1 VEVSIL
7 NPAEEINIGLI
18 LGPFG
23 VKGELKIMPLIDD
36 ANRLSELEDVL
47 IGKENQ
53 DSERYEITRVR
64 VHKTLVII
72 KLKGI
77 SSREDSMFLKNAYLR
92 IPRDQLKEL
101 GEDQFYIM
109 DLQGIEVSTT
119 KGIKLGTLAE
129 VIETPANDIYLIQ
142 GDDRKYLIPAVKDI
156 IKHVD
161 IDNKKMEIEPI
172 EGLLD
177 LEG

>member
-1 VEVSIL
+1 MGIL
-7 NPAEEINIGLI
+7 NPVEEVNIGLI

-36 ANRLSELEDVL
+36 ANKLAELKEVL
-47 IGKENQ
+47 IGKENEE
-53 DSERYEITRVR
+53 SEMYEITRIR

-72 KLKGI
+72 KLKGV
-77 SSREDSMFLKNAYLR
+77 SSREDSIPFKNAYLR

-119 KGIKLGTLAE
+119 KGVKLGILAD

-142 GDDRKYLIPAVKDI
+142 GDNRKYLIPAVKDI
-156 IKHVD
+156 IKSVD
-161 IDNKKMEIEPI
+161 IENKKMEIEPI